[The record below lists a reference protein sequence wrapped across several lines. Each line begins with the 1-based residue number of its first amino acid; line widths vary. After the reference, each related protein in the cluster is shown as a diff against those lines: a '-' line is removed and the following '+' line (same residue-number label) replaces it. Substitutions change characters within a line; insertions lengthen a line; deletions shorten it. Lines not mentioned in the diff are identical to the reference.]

1 VLLRAFYLT
10 SFIARKLV
18 RKEVKM
24 DRKMLEN
31 LVSITELS
39 AKASAVVSKAEA
51 GDIQYVLKRNK
62 PVAAIISIELLKA
75 IHELSAVW
83 HKDLDGGE
91 WESIIDYAA
100 TVLSVR
106 AAMAEPGEPLELDKL
121 YEEFGVTR
129 EQLDED

>member
-1 VLLRAFYLT
+1 
-10 SFIARKLV
+10 
-18 RKEVKM
+18 M

-51 GDIQYVLKRNK
+51 GEIQYVLKRNK
-62 PVAAIISIELLKA
+62 PVVAIMSIELLKA

-83 HKDLDGGE
+83 HKDLDDSE
-91 WESIIDYAA
+91 WDSIIDYAR
-100 TVLSVR
+100 TVVNVR
-106 AAMAEPGEPLELDKL
+106 AAMAESGEPQDLDTL

-129 EQLDED
+129 EELDED

>member
-1 VLLRAFYLT
+1 
-10 SFIARKLV
+10 
-18 RKEVKM
+18 M

-31 LVSITELS
+31 FVSITELS

-62 PVAAIISIELLKA
+62 PVAAIMSIELLKA

-83 HKDLDGGE
+83 HKDLDDGE
-91 WESIIDYAA
+91 WDSIIDYAA
-100 TVLSVR
+100 TVVSVR
-106 AAMAEPGEPLELDKL
+106 AAMAGPGEILDLDKL
-121 YEEFGVTR
+121 YEEAGVTR

>member
-1 VLLRAFYLT
+1 
-10 SFIARKLV
+10 
-18 RKEVKM
+18 M

-39 AKASAVVSKAEA
+39 AKASAVVAKAES
-51 GDIQYVLKRNK
+51 GEIQYVLKRNK
-62 PVAAIISIELLKA
+62 PVAAIVSIELLKA

-83 HKDLDGGE
+83 HKDLDDGE
-91 WESIIDYAA
+91 WDSIIDYAA
-100 TVLSVR
+100 TVVSVR
-106 AAMAEPGEPLELDKL
+106 AAMAEPEEPLELDKL

>member
-1 VLLRAFYLT
+1 
-10 SFIARKLV
+10 
-18 RKEVKM
+18 M

-31 LVSITELS
+31 FVSITELS

-62 PVAAIISIELLKA
+62 PVAAIMSIELLKA

-83 HKDLDGGE
+83 HKDLDDGE

-100 TVLSVR
+100 TVVSVR
-106 AAMAEPGEPLELDKL
+106 AAMAEPGEPLELDEML
-121 YEEFGVTR
+121 AEVGLTR
-129 EQLDED
+129 EDLD